1 MLSKTL
7 ILAAAAT
14 GLMAGA
20 AFAQQAAPSYPDKVS
35 TPPDQIQNGPSSPHT
50 VNPGPANSITPAAPS
65 AQSSSSQSNVS
76 ANVTDTRPISS
87 LPPGSTLTNEL
98 VTNGPVPDTKAN
110 RAKFGAP
117 ESRAGKMTRAAGN

>member
-20 AFAQQAAPSYPDKVS
+20 AFAQSAAAPSYPDKS
-35 TPPDQIQNGPSSPHT
+35 LTPPDQIQNSPFSDKT
-50 VNPGPANSITPAAPS
+50 VNPMPAPANSVAPS
-65 AQSSSSQSNVS
+65 AAAPAAQSNVS
-76 ANVTDTRPISS
+76 ANVSDTASISS

-98 VTNGPVPDTKAN
+98 VTNGPVPDTRAN
-110 RAKFGAP
+110 RAKYGAP
-117 ESRAGKMTRAAGN
+117 DSRAGKMTRPAGN

>member
-20 AFAQQAAPSYPDKVS
+20 AFAQNAPSSYPDRAG
-35 TPPDQIQNGPSSPHT
+35 TPPDQIQGRQSSPNT
-50 VNPGPANSITPAAPS
+50 GNPAASS
-65 AQSSSSQSNVS
+65 AQSSTNQSNASALTPTTQVS
-76 ANVTDTRPISS
+76 A

-98 VTNGPVPDTKAN
+98 VTNGPVPDTRAN
-110 RAKFGAP
+110 RSQFGGP
-117 ESRAGKMTRAAGN
+117 DSHAGKTTRAAGN